1 VTILL
6 QIGILGARRGH
17 PRRYPAGVAGAD
29 ARGDP
34 AAPAPSGDA
43 AGLGAQL
50 DEWAAELDA
59 WAQQR
64 RGLVELLEVV
74 TRDQADRPQGEQLA
88 ALNRQLRAVL
98 DQLQA
103 MGEQVRAVRQQ
114 LAALQPAPGA
124 PP

>member
-1 VTILL
+1 
-6 QIGILGARRGH
+6 
-17 PRRYPAGVAGAD
+17 VAGGE

-34 AAPAPSGDA
+34 TDPAPGGDA

-59 WAQQR
+59 WALRR
-64 RGLVELLEVV
+64 RGLVELLEVM
-74 TRDQADRPQGEQLA
+74 TRDQAGHPHGEQLA

-114 LAALQPAPGA
+114 LAALHAAPGA
-124 PP
+124 GP

>member
-1 VTILL
+1 M
-6 QIGILGARRGH
+6 
-17 PRRYPAGVAGAD
+17 AGAD

-34 AAPAPSGDA
+34 TDPAPSGDA

-59 WAQQR
+59 WAQR
-64 RGLVELLEVV
+64 RRALVELLEVM
-74 TRDQADRPQGEQLA
+74 TRDEADHPHGEQLA

-114 LAALQPAPGA
+114 LAALHAAPGA
-124 PP
+124 RP

>member
-1 VTILL
+1 M
-6 QIGILGARRGH
+6 
-17 PRRYPAGVAGAD
+17 AGAD
-29 ARGDP
+29 ARDDP
-34 AAPAPSGDA
+34 TAPTPGGAA

-59 WAQQR
+59 WAQRR

-74 TRDQADRPQGEQLA
+74 TRDEAAHPHGEQLA

-114 LAALQPAPGA
+114 LAALQAAPSAPA
-124 PP
+124 

>member
-1 VTILL
+1 VDAPDDPTGLL
-6 QIGILGARRGH
+6 L
-17 PRRYPAGVAGAD
+17 AGG
-29 ARGDP
+29 
-34 AAPAPSGDA
+34 A

-59 WAQQR
+59 WAQRR

-74 TRDQADRPQGEQLA
+74 TRDLADQPRGEQLA
-88 ALNRQLRAVL
+88 ALNGQLRAVL
-98 DQLQA
+98 DQLRA

-114 LAALQPAPGA
+114 LAALHAAPGA